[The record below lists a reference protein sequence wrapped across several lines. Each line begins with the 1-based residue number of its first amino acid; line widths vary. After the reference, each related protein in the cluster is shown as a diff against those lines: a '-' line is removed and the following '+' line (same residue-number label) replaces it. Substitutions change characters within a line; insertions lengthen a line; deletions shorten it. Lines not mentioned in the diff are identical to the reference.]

1 MRHCLRGAPM
11 LGLVLFGCLLLALP
25 ASALELDFAPV
36 HDAGNPDD
44 DTGHGRVAYDYAI
57 STHEITNA
65 DYTEFLNAVANET
78 DESALYNPAMPGI
91 AFPLVPIGFERF
103 YEVVPGYANLPVDH
117 VSIYDAFRFANWL
130 QGGQLSGTAGIDSL
144 VDGAYRM
151 QFSRTAIARNP
162 GALFFVPNTD
172 EWYKAAY
179 YDPTA
184 NGGAG
189 GYFAYPTAT
198 DTPPTCALPS
208 ANPNTANC
216 ESVVSAF
223 TEVGAYPGSPSP
235 YGTFDQ
241 GGNAWEW
248 TEQTDT
254 ASIRVLRG
262 GSWFTTATASGASMS
277 STQEADGESIAVGFR
292 IAMRV
297 PEPGHGVLAG
307 TAGLVLAALRARRD
321 RRVGL
326 RPRTSR
332 SRSQR

>member
-1 MRHCLRGAPM
+1 MAR
-11 LGLVLFGCLLLALP
+11 LVLFGCLLLALP
-25 ASALELDFAPV
+25 ANALELDFV
-36 HDAGNPDD
+36 LVRNAGNPGD
-44 DTGHGRVAYDYAI
+44 DTGHGSVAYDYAI
-57 STHEITNA
+57 SKREVTNA

-78 DESALYNPAMPGI
+78 DDWALYNPAMAGI
-91 AFPLVPIGFERF
+91 AFPLVLIGFERF
-103 YEVVPGYANLPVDH
+103 YEVVPGFANLPVDH

-130 QGGQLSGTAGIDSL
+130 QGGQVWGAAGIVSTE
-144 VDGAYRM
+144 DGAYLM
-151 QFSRTAIARNP
+151 EFSRTAIARKP
-162 GALFFVPNTD
+162 GALFFVPDTD

-179 YDPTA
+179 YDPAA

-189 GYFAYPTAT
+189 GYFEYPTAT
-198 DTPPTCALPS
+198 DTAPTCALPS

-223 TEVGAYPGSPSP
+223 TEVGSYPGSPSP

-254 ASIRVLRG
+254 ASVRIIRG
-262 GSWFTTATASGASMS
+262 GSWFTTALASGASIS

-292 IAMRV
+292 IAMLV

-307 TAGLVLAALRARRD
+307 TAGLVLAALRARWD
-321 RRVGL
+321 Q
-326 RPRTSR
+326 PPSNNART
-332 SRSQR
+332 